1 MDEGVE
7 KISSLFYL
15 VNEVFKNI
23 EIQQQLGGIR
33 MTIQWFPG
41 HMAKA
46 RRQVSEK
53 LKLVDII
60 FELVDARLPLSSR
73 NPMIDEV
80 INQKP
85 RLLILNKYDMA
96 DEHETRRWIAYF
108 AERGQKAVAIN
119 SFEGKG
125 LQSVNSAAQEIL
137 AEKWDRMRSK
147 GMKPR
152 AIRAMIVG
160 IPNVGKSTLIN
171 RLAKKN
177 LAKTGNMPGV
187 TKAQQWI
194 KVGKEIELLDTP
206 GILWPKFE
214 DPEIGYKLALTGA
227 IKDTIINMEDLAV
240 YGLRFLSKHYPSR
253 MMERYGIEAVD
264 EQLVVTFDHIGKLRR
279 IFGQGGEIDY
289 DQVAFRIVRDIRDEH
304 LGKLTFDFVEDQV
317 AKEHHELL
325 VQQENEE
332 RKKRNKLLK
341 QQQKQEQ
348 QEQQQQ

>member
-1 MDEGVE
+1 
-7 KISSLFYL
+7 
-15 VNEVFKNI
+15 
-23 EIQQQLGGIR
+23 

-46 RRQVSEK
+46 RREVQEK

-60 FELVDARLPLSSR
+60 FELVDARLPISSR

-85 RLLILNKYDMA
+85 RLLILNKFDMA
-96 DEHETRRWIAYF
+96 DEQETKKWIAYF
-108 AERGQKAVAIN
+108 AERGHKAVAIN

-125 LQSVNSAAQEIL
+125 LQAVNKAAQEIL
-137 AEKWDRMRSK
+137 KEKWDRMKAK

-177 LAKTGNMPGV
+177 IAKTGNTPGV

-214 DPEIGYKLALTGA
+214 DQEIGYKLAITGA
-227 IKDTIINMEDLAV
+227 IKDQLTNMEDLAV
-240 YGLRFLSKHYPSR
+240 YGLRFLALHYPER
-253 MMERYGIEAVD
+253 MKERYGIDFIAED
-264 EQLVVTFDHIGKLRR
+264 LVETFDHIGKLRR
-279 IFGQGGEIDY
+279 VYSQGGEIDY
-289 DQVAFRIVRDIRDEH
+289 DSVALLVIRDIRDLN
-304 LGKLTFDFVEDQV
+304 LGKLTFDFVDEQLEKEEFEKRV
-317 AKEHHELL
+317 AE
-325 VQQENEE
+325 ENEAR
-332 RKKRNKLLK
+332 RKMNQEMKR
-341 QQQKQEQ
+341 QKRLEQ
-348 QEQQQQ
+348 KDAE